1 MCKRK
6 NIGALILAAGKGTRM
21 NADGPKVLQTILKE
35 PMLAYVVKTLEK
47 VVGDNIWPI
56 VGYQASKVEDA
67 FPEFKARFILQKE
80 QLGTGHA
87 LQTAWEIVVNH
98 QLDFI
103 LVVNGDTP
111 LIPEKKL
118 DELIKVCISQDA
130 DIGILTITLD
140 DPGSYG
146 RIIRDDQGLV
156 ESIIEAKDFAWGK
169 FDQEIK
175 EVNAGIYL
183 FKVQSVDNLLA
194 KLDNNNRQNE
204 YYITQL
210 ITLASEQKMKILAL
224 NCGQNIELLGVNT
237 PLELV
242 RQEEVL
248 RKKIVNKW
256 LDKGVIIRSPDLVR
270 IGPYVQI
277 EPGSQITG
285 PTEIYGKTIIG
296 RGTII
301 ESHCYIENSKIG
313 AANIFSFS
321 HIVDTQVEDG
331 VNIGP
336 FARLRPGTRLKNGA
350 RIGNFVE
357 VKKSLIGPGSKVNHL
372 TYIGD
377 SEIGEKVNVGA
388 GTITCNYDGQYKHK
402 TVIEDCAFIGSN
414 TALVAPVR
422 IGSGALIGA
431 GSTITKDVPEN
442 NLGIA
447 RAKQKNLK
455 RS

>member
-1 MCKRK
+1 
-6 NIGALILAAGKGTRM
+6 
-21 NADGPKVLQTILKE
+21 
-35 PMLAYVVKTLEK
+35 
-47 VVGDNIWPI
+47 
-56 VGYQASKVEDA
+56 
-67 FPEFKARFILQKE
+67 
-80 QLGTGHA
+80 
-87 LQTAWEIVVNH
+87 
-98 QLDFI
+98 
-103 LVVNGDTP
+103 
-111 LIPEKKL
+111 
-118 DELIKVCISQDA
+118 
-130 DIGILTITLD
+130 
-140 DPGSYG
+140 
-146 RIIRDDQGLV
+146 
-156 ESIIEAKDFAWGK
+156 
-169 FDQEIK
+169 
-175 EVNAGIYL
+175 
-183 FKVQSVDNLLA
+183 
-194 KLDNNNRQNE
+194 
-204 YYITQL
+204 
-210 ITLASEQKMKILAL
+210 MKILAL

-402 TVIEDCAFIGSN
+402 TVIEDCSFIGSN